1 MPTPTD
7 RGYAIIQK
15 TAAGTYTIGVSV
27 VKPEEGGLDHVH
39 ARYARQSSFVID
51 KSVTLVTSGDLAW
64 TKSPVQVFV
73 DPRGRVNV
81 SPLAGNSRLRLS
93 ASVNG

>member
-1 MPTPTD
+1 MSIPTD

-15 TAAGTYTIGVSV
+15 TAAGTYTVGVTV

-39 ARYARQSSFVID
+39 ARHAGQSSVVVD
-51 KSVTLVTSGDLAW
+51 QSVALVRSGDLAW
-64 TKSPVQVFV
+64 TQSPVQVFV

-81 SPLAGNSRLRLS
+81 SPLAARGRAGLS
-93 ASVNG
+93 ASADS